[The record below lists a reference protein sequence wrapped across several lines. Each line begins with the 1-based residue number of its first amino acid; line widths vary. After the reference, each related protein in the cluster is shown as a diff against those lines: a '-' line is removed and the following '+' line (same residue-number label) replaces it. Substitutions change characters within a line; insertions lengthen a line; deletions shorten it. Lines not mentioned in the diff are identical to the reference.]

1 MISML
6 TRKRRSTFLA
16 GVFCLAAIL
25 LASRSIAVADPGRLT
40 VEQVAGTRPNVVI
53 VFMDDMAY
61 GDIGS
66 FGAKEYPTPHLD
78 ALAAGGCRF
87 TDFVVSSAV
96 CSASRSAILTGCY
109 HRRLGLSGA
118 LGPKS
123 KIGLDPAETTIAEV
137 CKSVGYR
144 TACFGKWHL
153 GHHEKFLPHHQ
164 GFDQFYGIPYSND
177 MWPLHPDTIRRQK
190 KNPNDPGN
198 WPPLPIMEGVAGSPV
213 KVVNANVQPADQE
226 QMTVELTRRSVEFIQ
241 DDSSDDPF
249 FLYLPHP
256 MVHVPL
262 YVSEQFK
269 GKSGAGLFGDVM
281 MEVDWSIGQI
291 MSAIE
296 RAGDDQNTLVI
307 FTSDNGPW
315 LAYGDHAGSTGGLR
329 EGKGTMWEG
338 GYREPCVMHW
348 PGVIPAG
355 TTCDKL
361 ASTIDLLP
369 TIARVAGA
377 DLPAQPIDGKSILDL
392 MLDLPGAVSPHASF
406 AGYYQGG
413 QLQIVRNERFKLVF
427 PHRYRTLDGGP
438 GGAEGM
444 PVVYKSKQTEL
455 ELYDLDNDVNETTN
469 VIDERPDVVQELQAE
484 ASRYRNMFGD
494 TLLKQDGTDVRGPG
508 KL

>member
-1 MISML
+1 MTSPSTL
-6 TRKRRSTFLA
+6 TTFACFA
-16 GVFCLAAIL
+16 GVLVSFICSPAA
-25 LASRSIAVADPGRLT
+25 AQKTSAVSEVIGS
-40 VEQVAGTRPNVVI
+40 RPNVVV

-61 GDIGS
+61 GDIGA
-66 FGAKEYPTPHLD
+66 FGATEYPTPNLD
-78 ALAAGGCRF
+78 ALAQGGRRF

-96 CSASRSAILTGCY
+96 CSASRSALMTGCY
-109 HRRLGLSGA
+109 HRRVGLSGA

-123 KIGLDPAETTIAEV
+123 NIGLDPAETTIAEV

-153 GHHEKFLPHHQ
+153 GHHEKFLPHNQ

-190 KNPNDPGN
+190 KDPTDPGN
-198 WPPLPIMEGVAGSPV
+198 WPPLPIMEAVAGSPV
-213 KVVNANVQPADQE
+213 KIVNDNVQPADQE
-226 QMTVELTRRSVEFIQ
+226 QMTVELTRRSVEFIE
-241 DDSSDDPF
+241 DKSSDDPF

-262 YVSEQFK
+262 YVSDRFR
-269 GKSGAGLFGDVM
+269 GKSGVGLFGDVM

-291 MSAIE
+291 MSAIKN
-296 RAGDDQNTLVI
+296 AGQEENTLVV

-315 LAYGDHAGSTGGLR
+315 LSYGDHAGSTRGLR

-338 GYREPCVMHW
+338 GYREPCLMHW
-348 PGVIPAG
+348 PGTIPAG

-369 TIARVAGA
+369 TIARLAGA
-377 DLPAQPIDGKSILDL
+377 ELPERTIDGKPIVDL
-392 MLDLPGAVSPHASF
+392 MLDVPGAVSPHTSF
-406 AGYYQGG
+406 AGYYGGG

-427 PHRYRTLDGGP
+427 PHRYRTLNGRP
-438 GGAEGM
+438 GGTGGM
-444 PVVYKSKQTEL
+444 PTDYSQQSSGF
-455 ELYDLDNDVNETTN
+455 ELYDLENDVSETTN
-469 VIDERPDVVQELQAE
+469 VMDQYPDVVVELQAAAE
-484 ASRYRNMFGD
+484 QYRVQLGD
-494 TLLKQDGTDVRGPG
+494 SLQKRVGQDIRGPG